1 MKDVIVVG
9 GGPAGAETAYHCAK
23 AGLDVLLLEKKK
35 IPRDKLCGGGITL
48 KVLREIDHPIE
59 MGIFERVTKAARVYV
74 GESVST
80 FGSEKPLVYMT
91 SRDRFDSEL
100 VRRAADAGAEVN
112 DKSAVSEVKVR
123 ADEVE
128 VRVNHGQLESRTVVG
143 ADGIN
148 SLVAESTG
156 LRTVWKPNQV
166 ALAME
171 ADFKVG
177 SKAVEDFMT
186 ENAYFDLYF
195 GPSTAGYGWIFP
207 KHDRLTVGIGCELD
221 RLSDAREMFQHFVRG
236 LSLPNGSSNP
246 TSLGHL
252 LPIGGQA
259 RTKSYGDKVLLV
271 GDSAGFAEP
280 LLGEGIYFAVRG
292 ARIAAETLTR
302 ALELG
307 DVSRV
312 RLREYEEAWKND
324 FGKDFEVAYDL
335 ARLAYLENFDMTRA
349 VRFLARPE
357 VWRCMIALMEG
368 EMKYRDVKRKLMLP
382 YLLFRLARL
391 FGIESFS

>member
-9 GGPAGAETAYHCAK
+9 GGPAGAETAYYCAK
-23 AGLDVLLLEKKK
+23 AGLDVLLLERKRM
-35 IPRDKLCGGGITL
+35 PRDKLCGGGITP
-48 KVLREIDHPIE
+48 KVFREIDHPIE
-59 MGIFERVTKAARVYV
+59 MSIFERVTKAARVYV
-74 GESVST
+74 GESIST
-80 FGSEKPLVYMT
+80 FRSEKPLVYMT

-100 VRRAADAGAEVN
+100 VRRAADAGVEVN
-112 DKSAVSEVKVR
+112 DKSTVSDVNVR
-123 ADEVE
+123 ADEVKL
-128 VRVNHGQLESRTVVG
+128 RVNHEQLESRTVVG

-148 SLVAESTG
+148 SVVAESTG

-177 SKAVEDFMT
+177 SRAVEDFMT

-207 KHDRLTVGIGCELD
+207 KYDRLTVGIGCKLD
-221 RLSDAREMFQHFVRG
+221 RLSDARQMFRNFVRG
-236 LSLPNGSSNP
+236 LNLPNGSPNP
-246 TSLGHL
+246 TPLGHL
-252 LPIGGQA
+252 LPIGGQG
-259 RTKSYGDKVLLV
+259 RSKSYGDKVLLV

-312 RLREYEEAWKND
+312 RLGEYEEAWKND
-324 FGKDFEVAYDL
+324 FGKDFKVAYEL

-349 VRFLARPE
+349 MRFLARPE
-357 VWRCMIALMEG
+357 VKRCMIALMEG

-391 FGIESFS
+391 FGIESFP